1 MQRKET
7 LFEYL
12 YHSLREEIISG
23 RMPFGST
30 LPSIMRLCEL
40 YHVGIRTVR
49 DVLERLKQ
57 EGYIKTE
64 ERKPMLVIYRQDQR
78 EQETA
83 AVTYIVK
90 YQQSLRDAYA
100 TMTLI
105 MPRILSFSV
114 QVCSDYTLHCMKESV
129 EEAAE
134 KNTELRWKTNLKIFN
149 ALLDQTHN
157 MFFRDL
163 FSSLTLYARPIFF
176 FQEKQGSS
184 LNRESYRFQ
193 NILWVQEAMYNRQLT
208 ESMVR
213 LTQMYTA
220 VQKTA
225 ELQMQRLREQYP
237 QIEQSK
243 KPFIWHSDRGR
254 DHLHVQITRDLID
267 KIGTGRITVGSRLPS
282 EAKLAA
288 QYKVSVATIRKALA
302 SLNELGYAKTQN
314 VKGTTVCMQD
324 ENTAA
329 KCMQIKVY
337 RKDTL
342 RYLSGLQLM
351 ILLMKPAARS
361 AFPFITQQA
370 LSKLQ
375 YDLQHEERI
384 PLDCLT
390 ALVLQYVPL
399 ETLRTLLTELGR
411 IVCWGYYYSFYPSKQ
426 HGSTVLNRK
435 SIEAVNYLQAGNQ
448 EAFSTQLCICYAHIL
463 DVVRSNMI
471 DLQLFEASYM
481 KTPDEVFL

>member
-163 FSSLTLYARPIFF
+163 FSSLTQDRY
-176 FQEKQGSS
+176 SS
-184 LNRESYRFQ
+184 FRKSRAQ
-193 NILWVQEAMYNRQLT
+193 ALT
-208 ESMVR
+208 EKATGFRIFYGFRKPCTTDS
-213 LTQMYTA
+213 
-220 VQKTA
+220 
-225 ELQMQRLREQYP
+225 LQRA
-237 QIEQSK
+237 
-243 KPFIWHSDRGR
+243 WSD
-254 DHLHVQITRDLID
+254 LHR
-267 KIGTGRITVGSRLPS
+267 
-282 EAKLAA
+282 
-288 QYKVSVATIRKALA
+288 
-302 SLNELGYAKTQN
+302 
-314 VKGTTVCMQD
+314 C
-324 ENTAA
+324 
-329 KCMQIKVY
+329 
-337 RKDTL
+337 
-342 RYLSGLQLM
+342 
-351 ILLMKPAARS
+351 ILLYKKQPSCRCS
-361 AFPFITQQA
+361 A
-370 LSKLQ
+370 
-375 YDLQHEERI
+375 
-384 PLDCLT
+384 
-390 ALVLQYVPL
+390 
-399 ETLRTLLTELGR
+399 
-411 IVCWGYYYSFYPSKQ
+411 
-426 HGSTVLNRK
+426 
-435 SIEAVNYLQAGNQ
+435 
-448 EAFSTQLCICYAHIL
+448 
-463 DVVRSNMI
+463 
-471 DLQLFEASYM
+471 
-481 KTPDEVFL
+481 